1 MPRHRVIAVGSVN
14 HDRIWHLNETLTPGG
29 RLHFTSRTTQLGG
42 GAYYTGCQL
51 LELGAHVALISR
63 LMADERGIAAR
74 NTLATMG
81 FDCGYINMLPGQTTP
96 LEILLEPSGERTIL
110 ARSAATQM
118 PLATAGTLV
127 GEAVYIN
134 AVLLEKSLVE
144 KIEAL
149 PLVMSQMPLRPA
161 IARASDVVISSRA
174 DVPGDN
180 QDVWNRAAQIAG
192 SRLKMLVLTDGPR
205 AITLFD
211 GRTATTVEPQEF
223 VRTGDTI
230 GAGDRF
236 AGSYLFALLNG
247 HDHVTA
253 ARQASALTAR
263 WLREPRQ
270 ADTPS
275 ELEYPS
281 SRIDEK

>member
-1 MPRHRVIAVGSVN
+1 MPKHRVIAVGSVN
-14 HDRIWHLNETLTPGG
+14 HDRIWHLNGTLTPGG
-29 RLHFTSRTTQLGG
+29 RLQFTSRRTQLGG

-51 LELGAHVALISR
+51 LDLGADVALVSR
-63 LMADERGIAAR
+63 LMMDERGSAAR

-81 FDCGYINMLPGQTTP
+81 FDCGYINMLPGRTTP

-110 ARSAATQM
+110 SQSAAHSI
-118 PLATAGTLV
+118 PLTTTRNLV

-134 AVLLEKSLVE
+134 AILLEKSLVAE
-144 KIEAL
+144 IEAL
-149 PLVMSQMPLRPA
+149 PLVMSQLPLRA
-161 IARASDVVISSRA
+161 ATARAADVVISSRA
-174 DVPGDN
+174 DVSGDL
-180 QDVWNRAAQIAG
+180 QDAWDRAARIAG

-211 GRTATTVEPQEF
+211 GRTATEVEPQEF
-223 VRTGDTI
+223 VRTDNTI

-247 HDHVTA
+247 HDHVSA
-253 ARQASALTAR
+253 AREASFLTAK

-270 ADTPS
+270 AAVLPENES
-275 ELEYPS
+275 
-281 SRIDEK
+281 